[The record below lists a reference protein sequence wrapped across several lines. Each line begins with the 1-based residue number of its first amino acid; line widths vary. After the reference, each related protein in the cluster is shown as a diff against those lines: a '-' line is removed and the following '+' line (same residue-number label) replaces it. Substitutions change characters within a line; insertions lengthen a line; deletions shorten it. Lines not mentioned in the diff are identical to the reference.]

1 MIVLDTSALVR
12 FFTRDNES
20 KARKVKSLLESD
32 EELLLIDAVVM
43 ELIYTLVRVY
53 GQSKDQILEILKFLL
68 SRANIQINLE
78 LRKAVKVYEKENIS
92 ITDSLLVI
100 YGQNNKIASFD
111 EGLLKVK
118 GVKGIWRG

>member
-1 MIVLDTSALVR
+1 MR